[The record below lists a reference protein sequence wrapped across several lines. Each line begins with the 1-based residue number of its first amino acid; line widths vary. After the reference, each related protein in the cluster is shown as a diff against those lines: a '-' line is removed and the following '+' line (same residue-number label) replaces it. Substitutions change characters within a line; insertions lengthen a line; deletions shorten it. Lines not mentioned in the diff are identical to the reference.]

1 MRSLKADSLILQIN
15 LSQRLFYNIEIY
27 VAQSCIPSASKKHS
41 QICAMKKILLP
52 LATYGSDP
60 TEVAIPWLLLT
71 ERGHEV
77 TFATPAGKVAQ
88 ADTRMLYG
96 ENLGI
101 WRAVLKAR
109 QDAAEAYEKM
119 VQTAAFQKPLS
130 YHDIHEKDYDALL
143 LPGGHDKGVKEYL
156 ESAALQQVVADFFR
170 AAKPVAAICHGVVL
184 AARSKDRDTGRSVL
198 YGYKTTSLLQSQ
210 EMAAYN
216 MTRLWLGD
224 YYLTYPGLTVE
235 AEVRNALAGDGDFL
249 SGPTPV
255 LRDDRM
261 HLSRGYT
268 VQDRHYLSARW
279 PGDAY
284 SFGLAFAEMLGG

>member
-1 MRSLKADSLILQIN
+1 
-15 LSQRLFYNIEIY
+15 
-27 VAQSCIPSASKKHS
+27 
-41 QICAMKKILLP
+41 MKKILLP

-77 TFATPAGKVAQ
+77 AFATPAGKVAQ

-101 WRAVLKAR
+101 WRALLKAR
-109 QDAAEAYEKM
+109 QDAVEAYEKM

-130 YHDIHEKDYDALL
+130 YHDLSEKDYDALL

-156 ESAALQQVVADFFR
+156 ESAVLQQVVADFFR

-235 AEVRNALAGDGDFL
+235 AEVRSALAGDGDFH

-255 LRDDRM
+255 LRDDRT
-261 HLSRGYT
+261 HLGRGYT

-284 SFGLAFAEMLGG
+284 SFGLAFAGMLGG